1 MTSGRQDI
9 AGHLDRHLLKELG
22 RLFAATLGG
31 VVLIYLVIDFADR
44 AHGFHGK
51 AWGKAVLELYA
62 NKAAVVSYQLAPAA
76 LIIAAALLATLL
88 SRRGE
93 LIALYSVGIR
103 PLRLAIPIA
112 AFAALLGIGLFWL
125 GEKVVVRA
133 DARAEEIQIQRF
145 NRWGDWATYHTGS
158 SWLRGKEG
166 RIYHLGPFSDGGWEP
181 ATILE
186 IAPPFRLARRI
197 DARRIEPLGPVK
209 SGEKWALFDATETTY
224 GVSGAPGG
232 TIEERRADVMQV
244 VLPETPADL
253 ELRNGRPSQL
263 PWSQLREQVRRR
275 EAAGQRAREYELAL
289 AERAA
294 QPVQVVPAA
303 LASMGLALGMLRP
316 RRRMPLAGAVAVG
329 IALTMILWAASVI
342 AHAVSLGGGLSP
354 WTAGA
359 VPALVSTLIAV
370 LAFRRG

>member
-1 MTSGRQDI
+1 MTSGQQDI
-9 AGHLDRHLLKELG
+9 AGHLDRHLTTELG

-44 AHGFHGK
+44 AHGFHGR
-51 AWGKAVLELYA
+51 AWGKSVLELYA

-76 LIIAAALLATLL
+76 LIIAAALLVTLL

-93 LIALYSVGIR
+93 LIALYGLGVR
-103 PLRLAIPIA
+103 PLRLALPIA
-112 AFAALLGIGLFWL
+112 GFATVLGVGLFWL
-125 GEKVVVRA
+125 GEKVVVHA

-158 SWLRGKEG
+158 SWLRGREG
-166 RIYHLGPFSDGGWEP
+166 RIYHLGPARDGGWEP

-186 IAPPFRLARRI
+186 IEPPFRLARRI
-197 DARRIEPLGPVK
+197 DARRIEPLAKVK
-209 SGEKWALFDATETTY
+209 GGERWVLFDATETTY
-224 GVSGAPGG
+224 GLQGGAGG
-232 TIEERRADVMQV
+232 TIEERRADLMEVTF
-244 VLPETPADL
+244 PETPADL
-253 ELRNGRPSQL
+253 ELRSGRPSQL
-263 PWSQLREQVRRR
+263 PWLALREQVRRR

-303 LASMGLALGMLRP
+303 LAAMGLTLGMLRP

-329 IALTMILWAASVI
+329 IALTMVLWAASVI

-359 VPALVSTLIAV
+359 IPGLVSTLIA
-370 LAFRRG
+370 LAAFRHG

>member
-1 MTSGRQDI
+1 MRVGKQDI
-9 AGHLDRHLLKELG
+9 GGQLDRHLLTELV
-22 RLFAATLGG
+22 RLFVATLGG

-44 AHGFHGK
+44 AHGFHGR

-76 LIIAAALLATLL
+76 LIIAAALLVTVL

-93 LIALYSVGIR
+93 LVALYSLGVR
-103 PLRLAIPIA
+103 PLRMVVPIA
-112 AFAALLGIGLFWL
+112 AFAAVLGAALFWL
-125 GEKVVVRA
+125 GEKVVVHA

-166 RIYHLGPFSDGGWEP
+166 RIYHLGPPRDGGWEP

-197 DARRIEPLGPVK
+197 DARRIEPLATVK
-209 SGEKWALFDATETTY
+209 DGERWALFDATETRY
-224 GVSGAPGG
+224 GLKGGPGG
-232 TIEERRADVMQV
+232 TIEERRAEILEVTF
-244 VLPETPADL
+244 PETPADL
-253 ELRNGRPSQL
+253 ELRSGRPSQL
-263 PWSQLREQVRRR
+263 GWRQLRDQVKKREQ
-275 EAAGQRAREYELAL
+275 AGQRTREYEVAL

-294 QPVQVVPAA
+294 QPIQVVPAA
-303 LASMGLALGMLRP
+303 LAAMGLALGMLRP

-329 IALTMILWAASVI
+329 IGLTMVLWAASVV
-342 AHAVSLGGGLSP
+342 AHAVSLGGSLSP

-359 VPALVSTLIAV
+359 VPAIVATVIA
-370 LAFRRG
+370 LATFRRG

>member
-1 MTSGRQDI
+1 MTSGQQDI
-9 AGHLDRHLLKELG
+9 AGHLDRHLTTELG

-44 AHGFHGK
+44 AHGFHGR
-51 AWGKAVLELYA
+51 AWGKSVLELYA

-76 LIIAAALLATLL
+76 LIIAAALLVTLL

-93 LIALYSVGIR
+93 LIALYGLGVR
-103 PLRLAIPIA
+103 PLRLALPIA
-112 AFAALLGIGLFWL
+112 GFATVLGVGLFWL
-125 GEKVVVRA
+125 GEKVVVHA

-158 SWLRGKEG
+158 SWLRGREG
-166 RIYHLGPFSDGGWEP
+166 RIYHLGPARDGGWEP

-186 IAPPFRLARRI
+186 IEPPFRLARRI
-197 DARRIEPLGPVK
+197 DARRIEPLAKVK
-209 SGEKWALFDATETTY
+209 GGERWVLFDATETTY
-224 GVSGAPGG
+224 GLQGGPGG
-232 TIEERRADVMQV
+232 TIEERRADLMEVTF
-244 VLPETPADL
+244 PETPADL
-253 ELRNGRPSQL
+253 ELRSGRPSQL
-263 PWSQLREQVRRR
+263 PWLALREQVRRR

-303 LASMGLALGMLRP
+303 LAAMGLTLGMLRP

-329 IALTMILWAASVI
+329 IALTMVLWAVSVI
-342 AHAVSLGGGLSP
+342 AHAISLGGGLSP

-359 VPALVSTLIAV
+359 IPGLISTLIAV
-370 LAFRRG
+370 AAFRRG

>member
-1 MTSGRQDI
+1 MTSGQQDI
-9 AGHLDRHLLKELG
+9 AGHLDRHLTTELG

-44 AHGFHGK
+44 AHGFHGR
-51 AWGKAVLELYA
+51 AWGKSVLELYA

-76 LIIAAALLATLL
+76 LIIAAALLVTLL

-93 LIALYSVGIR
+93 LIALYGLGVR
-103 PLRLAIPIA
+103 PLRLALPIA
-112 AFAALLGIGLFWL
+112 GFATVLGVGLFWL
-125 GEKVVVRA
+125 GEKVVVHA

-158 SWLRGKEG
+158 SWLRGREG
-166 RIYHLGPFSDGGWEP
+166 RIYHLGPARDGGWEP

-186 IAPPFRLARRI
+186 IEPPFRLARRI
-197 DARRIEPLGPVK
+197 DARRIEPLAKVK
-209 SGEKWALFDATETTY
+209 GGERWVLFDATETTY
-224 GVSGAPGG
+224 GLQGGPGG
-232 TIEERRADVMQV
+232 TIEERRADLMEVTF
-244 VLPETPADL
+244 PETPADL
-253 ELRNGRPSQL
+253 ELRSGRPSQL
-263 PWSQLREQVRRR
+263 PWLALREQVRRR

-303 LASMGLALGMLRP
+303 LAAMGLTLGMLRP

-329 IALTMILWAASVI
+329 IALTMVLWAVSVI
-342 AHAVSLGGGLSP
+342 AHAISLGGGLSP

-359 VPALVSTLIAV
+359 TPGLVSTLIAV
-370 LAFRRG
+370 AAFRRG

>member
-1 MTSGRQDI
+1 MTSGQQDI
-9 AGHLDRHLLKELG
+9 AGHLDRHLTTELG

-44 AHGFHGK
+44 AHGFHGR
-51 AWGKAVLELYA
+51 AWGKSVLELYA

-76 LIIAAALLATLL
+76 LIIAAALLVTLL

-93 LIALYSVGIR
+93 LIALYGLGVR
-103 PLRLAIPIA
+103 PLRLALPIA
-112 AFAALLGIGLFWL
+112 GFATVLGVGLFWL
-125 GEKVVVRA
+125 GEKVVVHA

-158 SWLRGKEG
+158 SWLRGREG
-166 RIYHLGPFSDGGWEP
+166 RIYHLGPARDGGWEP

-186 IAPPFRLARRI
+186 IEPPFRLARRI
-197 DARRIEPLGPVK
+197 DARRIEPLAKVK
-209 SGEKWALFDATETTY
+209 GGERWVLFDATETTY
-224 GVSGAPGG
+224 GLQGGPGG
-232 TIEERRADVMQV
+232 TIEERRADLMEVTF
-244 VLPETPADL
+244 PETPADL
-253 ELRNGRPSQL
+253 ELRSGRPSQL
-263 PWSQLREQVRRR
+263 PWLALREQVRRR

-303 LASMGLALGMLRP
+303 LAAMGLTLGMLRP

-329 IALTMILWAASVI
+329 IALTMVLWAASVI
-342 AHAVSLGGGLSP
+342 AHAISLGGGLSP

-359 VPALVSTLIAV
+359 TPGLVSTLIAV
-370 LAFRRG
+370 AAFRRG